1 MIHLD
6 YYQTLGVSPSAT
18 DEEIKKS
25 YRKLAL
31 KYHPDRNKGDAK
43 AEVKIRELN
52 AAYEILGDPETRKSY
67 EQLRFGGFGKKDDG
81 FVDSEPEEGPDPR
94 VILQGMEKKLWDEA
108 RKELFAI
115 FIKNIEGVKAELAE
129 IRERTVA
136 LQGYDSYLEEVVQA
150 RGKEV
155 VPNLVNAKMEERKQ
169 QLLDVAL
176 QMMLSQGVGELG
188 GKQGTDWVEIQLEK
202 AYQQGRL
209 DAYAEACELL
219 YVRR

>member
-31 KYHPDRNKGDAK
+31 KYHPDQNKGDAK
-43 AEVKIRELN
+43 AEDKIREIN

-67 EQLRFGGFGKKDDG
+67 EQLRFGGFGKKTDG
-81 FVDSEPEEGPDPR
+81 FDIEVEEGPDPHI
-94 VILQGMEKKLWDEA
+94 ILQGMEKKLWDEA
-108 RKELFAI
+108 RKELFAK

-136 LQGYDSYLEEVVQA
+136 LQGYDTFKENVVKARAREVI
-150 RGKEV
+150 
-155 VPNLVNAKMEERKQ
+155 PNLVSPEMEERKQ
-169 QLLDVAL
+169 QLLDVAI
-176 QMMLSQGVGELG
+176 QMMLSQGVGDLG
-188 GKQGTDWVEIQLEK
+188 GRQGTDWLETQLEK
-202 AYQQGRL
+202 AYHQGRL
-209 DAYAEACELL
+209 DGYAEACELL
-219 YVRR
+219 YARR